1 MDVCFVLLTRARVS
15 LGVNDARIMMARMHG
30 VWRRGSVHVVRS
42 AAPATRH
49 PRARETPGPHRRRT
63 TAKFKPTVGCR
74 LPGAG
79 KAEGRFLVLILEKI
93 VLWGPAIRGSWLAG
107 WLANS
112 SHGAMEAVRRI
123 RRVRFCMHFCMA
135 VDSVMKLN
143 FTAPGSHLELRRASS
158 RSTY

>member
-1 MDVCFVLLTRARVS
+1 MAF
-15 LGVNDARIMMARMHG
+15 GVEGRCT
-30 VWRRGSVHVVRS
+30 SS
-42 AAPATRH
+42 AAPRRQHGIHAHGKLRDRIAGAR
-49 PRARETPGPHRRRT
+49 PRKTSRP
-63 TAKFKPTVGCR
+63 FGCR

-93 VLWGPAIRGSWLAG
+93 VLWGPAIRGSWLAGWLAG

>member
-1 MDVCFVLLTRARVS
+1 MAF
-15 LGVNDARIMMARMHG
+15 GVEGRCT
-30 VWRRGSVHVVRS
+30 SS
-42 AAPATRH
+42 AAPRRQHGIHAHGKLRDRIAGAR
-49 PRARETPGPHRRRT
+49 PRKSTVDSRQ
-63 TAKFKPTVGCR
+63 KFDCR

>member
-63 TAKFKPTVGCR
+63 TAKVKPTVGCR

-93 VLWGPAIRGSWLAG
+93 VLWGPAIQGWLAG
-107 WLANS
+107 
-112 SHGAMEAVRRI
+112 
-123 RRVRFCMHFCMA
+123 C
-135 VDSVMKLN
+135 
-143 FTAPGSHLELRRASS
+143 
-158 RSTY
+158 

>member
-30 VWRRGSVHVVRS
+30 VWRRGSMQNRY
-42 AAPATRH
+42 
-49 PRARETPGPHRRRT
+49 RA
-63 TAKFKPTVGCR
+63 V
-74 LPGAG
+74 GAG
-79 KAEGRFLVLILEKI
+79 YPG
-93 VLWGPAIRGSWLAG
+93 LAG